1 MLLLLCIGEIT
12 IIVSLNKVQSF
23 TDFFSAL
30 FPFSLFLTLVIVF
43 GAMIGL
49 YSDANRK
56 GKYKLNSTITIKLLS
71 NAIAPTPLG
80 TAYLFFFVIHLG
92 WLVNSSYF
100 LFSIDAGT
108 FKFRMFLPLIVA
120 TAGIIFLI
128 CFFPTV
134 TGKKDKLVKVFVSG
148 MSILKMPQDNVIE
161 HANIIPLVKI
171 LGLSIKDKDTECEM
185 IILTSKGYFAEDSFS
200 KEGLKGKFG
209 TNISGKRR
217 KREKKEQDAHRLNQ
231 ELETAISILDPD
243 KLEEK
248 VIQTLCKRYDILF
261 NKASQKSDIRILV
274 LKLFIKIFARF
285 EFPEHEA
292 LIKKMRITFTEPC
305 DYNNHEECF
314 KILLS
319 QVEKKDDDK
328 HRLYF
333 NLTPGTSVIAS
344 VMTLLSIDADRE
356 LYYYSQ
362 DNNKKIE
369 GRMVRIPK
377 NVLPLQDLLSKA
389 LEKISN

>member
-1 MLLLLCIGEIT
+1 M
-12 IIVSLNKVQSF
+12 V
-23 TDFFSAL
+23 
-30 FPFSLFLTLVIVF
+30 
-43 GAMIGL
+43 GL

-56 GKYKLNSTITIKLLS
+56 GKYKLNFAITIKLLS

-108 FKFRMFLPLIVA
+108 FNFRMFLPLIVA

-148 MSILKMPQDNVIE
+148 MSILRFPIEKDCVIE
-161 HANIIPLVKI
+161 LANIIPLVRI
-171 LGLSIKDKDTECEM
+171 LDLSIIAKDTECEM
-185 IILTSKGYFAEDSFS
+185 IILNS
-200 KEGLKGKFG
+200 KEYKEKYSELRSSPNNGLKGKFV
-209 TNISGKRR
+209 TNSTEKQ
-217 KREKKEQDAHRLNQ
+217 RETKKKDEDIDRLNQ
-231 ELETAISILDPD
+231 ELKTAISILNNTNTETEV
-243 KLEEK
+243 L
-248 VIQTLCKRYDILF
+248 QTLCKRYDISF
-261 NKASQKSDIRILV
+261 NEAPQKKEIQFLSL
-274 LKLFIKIFARF
+274 LIKIFACF

-292 LIKKMRITFTEPC
+292 FIKKMRITFTEPC

-319 QVEKKDDDK
+319 QVKKKDDEK

-333 NLTPGTSVIAS
+333 NLTPGTSVVAS

-362 DNNKKIE
+362 DTNKKEE
-369 GRMVRIPK
+369 GHMVQIPK
-377 NVLPLQDLLSKA
+377 NVLPLRDLLSEA